1 MAVETLQPGV
11 NLLQQHFRREE
22 PAVIVEG
29 LALEDYIQRAC
40 MTEYHSRL
48 FLLPRDLSNQYK
60 EYLKIK
66 GLSESQISEKMEYT
80 YAFFKEREQ
89 VLQGQITIDDS
100 LYGEEEQLL
109 GNMYRQ
115 AVNTIQSETLREQE
129 GKYVLPEGRIYAGD
143 TFISNFFEYSQDQR
157 MQILEDLG
165 YKKEGAK
172 KIAIGLGTAIVS
184 TIALQALEGPGADFL
199 GVSMGRLGNI
209 QDIGEKIRE
218 MEPVMKW
225 LATAGII
232 LGSAAG
238 HYLTTFAKT
247 IQTLRA
253 IREESYYG
261 IPNAVVAADAIISHR
276 TISPKE
282 NNLKL
287 HWKLFK
293 RHMMSPW
300 VLWDEKWN
308 FTLLIP
314 DHGITYAM
322 GNVISTALNTAQ
334 IAFMEA
340 AIQYSR
346 FRKRREA
353 AGLQNEKVIEL
364 DPQLDQAQLLLRE
377 TEAALKAEFAQ
388 VVFLQTNEVGD

>member
-1 MAVETLQPGV
+1 MAVETLHPGV
-11 NLLQQHFRREE
+11 HLLSNPFRKEE
-22 PAVIVEG
+22 PAVIAEDPLV
-29 LALEDYIQRAC
+29 EDYIQRAS

-66 GLSESQISEKMEYT
+66 GLSDSQISEKIEYA

-89 VLQGQITIDDS
+89 VLQGQITIDES
-100 LYGEEEQLL
+100 MYGDEEELL
-109 GNMYRQ
+109 VNMYKQ
-115 AVNTIQSETLREQE
+115 AANNIQNETLGEQE
-129 GKYVLPEGRIYAGD
+129 GKYNLPEGRIYAGD
-143 TFISNFFEYSQDQR
+143 SFIANFFEYSQDQR

-165 YKKEGAK
+165 YKKEDAK

-261 IPNAVVAADAIISHR
+261 IPNAVVAADAMISHR

-282 NNLKL
+282 DNFKL
-287 HWKLFK
+287 HLKLFK
-293 RHMMSPW
+293 RHLMSPW

-322 GNVISTALNTAQ
+322 GNIISTALNTAQ

-353 AGLQNEKVIEL
+353 AGLQNDEVIQLEA
-364 DPQLDQAQLLLRE
+364 QLDQAQSLLQ
-377 TEAALKAEFAQ
+377 KAEDTLKTEFTQAILPQ
-388 VVFLQTNEVGD
+388 ISEVGD